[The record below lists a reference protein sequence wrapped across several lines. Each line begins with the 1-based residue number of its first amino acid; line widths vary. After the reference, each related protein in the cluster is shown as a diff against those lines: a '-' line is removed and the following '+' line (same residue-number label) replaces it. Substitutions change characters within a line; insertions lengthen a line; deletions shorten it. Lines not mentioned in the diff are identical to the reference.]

1 LIRPAEL
8 LLGGS
13 IAFVAYSYGGY
24 PLLLWLLS
32 RVRRREVRTLDIEPP
47 VSLIIAAHNEERRI
61 REKVE
66 NALIQ
71 DYPRERLEIIVAS
84 DCSTDRTEEI
94 VLEYRDRGVK
104 LVRTPERKG
113 KEAAQGCA
121 LEVSTGEILA
131 FSDAATTLPA
141 VAIRKIVRN
150 FGDRSVGCVSSVDR
164 IISEEG
170 VAVGEGA
177 YVRYEMLLRSLE
189 SRTGT
194 LVGLSGSFFAARRE
208 VCYPWRS
215 DLQSDFNTVINA
227 VRQGMRAVSDTE
239 SIGYYR
245 SIADPAHEYDRKV
258 RTVLRGITVLMGN
271 LSLLNPLRYGSFAWR
286 LASHKLFRWLVPYAL
301 LLALAA
307 NVTLAMTSWTYMAL
321 LSLQSA
327 FYLCAACGAS
337 GLAAFR
343 GRVFS
348 IPAFAVQVNV
358 SILHAWYS
366 FARGRR
372 IVEWSPSTRRAT
384 GLSTGSIRSEDPVP
398 DRDSAVR
405 RG

>member
-1 LIRPAEL
+1 MRPAEVL
-8 LLGGS
+8 LAGS

-24 PLLLWLLS
+24 PLLLWFLS
-32 RVRRREVRTLDIEPP
+32 RVRRRQVQTRDIEPP

-104 LVRTPERKG
+104 LIRTPERKG
-113 KEAAQGCA
+113 KEAAQGRA
-121 LEVSTGEILA
+121 LEASTGQILA

-164 IISEEG
+164 IITEEG

-189 SRTGT
+189 SRAGT

-227 VRQGMRAVSDTE
+227 VRQGMRAVCDSE
-239 SIGYYR
+239 SVGYYR

-258 RTVLRGITVLMGN
+258 RTVLRGITVFMGN
-271 LSLLNPLRYGSFAWR
+271 LSLLNPLRYGLFSWQ

-307 NVTLAMTSWTYMAL
+307 NVTLAMSSWTYMAL

-327 FYLCAACGAS
+327 FYLCFLHSRLRRSSECFHSACVVFLRARQADRGMVAFDAKRDGAFDGS
-337 GLAAFR
+337 QPLR
-343 GRVFS
+343 G
-348 IPAFAVQVNV
+348 P
-358 SILHAWYS
+358 HA
-366 FARGRR
+366 R
-372 IVEWSPSTRRAT
+372 P
-384 GLSTGSIRSEDPVP
+384 
-398 DRDSAVR
+398 
-405 RG
+405 